1 MKSAYVGLVLRQVG
15 SHALRRNSQDVIFL
29 QRQLS
34 MLNIYQRGVEGEFS
48 IPSSFPQLADDDDDK
63 SNISVTF
70 VGPWTHRL
78 PAIQVISPSGIKY
91 GSRND
96 DGNLIAQKWSSR
108 VRFVDPTSKLQV
120 KLGIHE

>member
-48 IPSSFPQLADDDDDK
+48 IPPFFPSSQRRAGLDDDK

-96 DGNLIAQKWSSR
+96 DGNLIAQKWSSN
-108 VRFVDPTSKLQV
+108 VSLLLTSN
-120 KLGIHE
+120 